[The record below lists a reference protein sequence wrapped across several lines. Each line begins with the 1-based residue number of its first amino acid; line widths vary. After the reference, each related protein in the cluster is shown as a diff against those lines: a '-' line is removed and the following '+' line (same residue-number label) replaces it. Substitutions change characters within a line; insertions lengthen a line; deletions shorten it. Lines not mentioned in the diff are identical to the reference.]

1 MSAIS
6 KSFINDDKRERIS
19 RIMNTDTVAG
29 YIFALPFILGFLGFM
44 LIPMFMSL
52 YYSFT
57 NLTLG
62 RISYEWVGFANYER
76 MWNDPRFWNS
86 LGVTFRFVFLSV
98 PVRMVFGLLIA
109 YVLTRKFRGVHGY
122 RATYYLPTLIGGSI
136 AVALVWGQMFQR
148 GGVIYNIIEMFGFEG
163 IHWFGS
169 PTLAMIPLI
178 FMNVW
183 QFGAAMIIFAAGI
196 KDIPETYI
204 EAAAIDGANKFQI
217 FLSVPVRMVFG
228 LLIAYVLTRKFRG
241 VHGYRATYYLPTL
254 IGGSIAVALVWGQM
268 FQRGGVIY
276 NIIEM
281 FGFEGI
287 HWFGSP
293 TLAMIPL
300 IFMNVWQFGAAM
312 IIFAAGIK
320 DIPETY
326 IEAAAIDG
334 ANKFQIFFKIIL
346 PCLTP
351 IILYNLVMQT
361 IAAFMT
367 FTQAFIIT
375 GGGPAEG
382 TNFIALYIYNHAFTW
397 RNMGYASAMSWI
409 LLLIVAVVTGII
421 LKTSRRWTFYVN
433 E

>member
-1 MSAIS
+1 MKADAKAV
-6 KSFINDDKRERIS
+6 KSERFS
-19 RIMNTDTVAG
+19 RFMNTDTVAG
-29 YIFALPFILGFLGFM
+29 YIFALPFIVGFLGIM

-62 RISYEWVGFANYER
+62 RIGHDWIGLANYSR

-86 LGVTFRFVFLSV
+86 MGVTFRFVLLSV
-98 PVRMVFGLLIA
+98 PVRMVFGLLVA
-109 YVLTRKFRGVHGY
+109 YALTRKYKGVHGY

-136 AVALVWGQMFQR
+136 AVALVWGQLFQR
-148 GGVIYNIIEMFGFEG
+148 GGVIYNLYEMVGLEG
-163 IHWFGS
+163 VHWFGS
-169 PTLAMIPLI
+169 PTLALIPLI
-178 FMNVW
+178 
-183 QFGAAMIIFAAGI
+183 
-196 KDIPETYI
+196 
-204 EAAAIDGANKFQI
+204 
-217 FLSVPVRMVFG
+217 L
-228 LLIAYVLTRKFRG
+228 
-241 VHGYRATYYLPTL
+241 
-254 IGGSIAVALVWGQM
+254 
-268 FQRGGVIY
+268 
-276 NIIEM
+276 
-281 FGFEGI
+281 
-287 HWFGSP
+287 
-293 TLAMIPL
+293 
-300 IFMNVWQFGAAM
+300 MNVWQFGAAM

-382 TNFIALYIYNHAFTW
+382 TNFIALYIYNHAFSW

-409 LLLIVAVVTGII
+409 LLIIVATVTGII
-421 LKTSRRWTFYVN
+421 LKTSKRWTFYTN

>member
-6 KSFINDDKRERIS
+6 KSFINDEKREKIS

-62 RISYEWVGFANYER
+62 RIGYEWIGFANYER

-204 EAAAIDGANKFQI
+204 EAAAIDGANK
-217 FLSVPVRMVFG
+217 L
-228 LLIAYVLTRKFRG
+228 
-241 VHGYRATYYLPTL
+241 
-254 IGGSIAVALVWGQM
+254 
-268 FQRGGVIY
+268 
-276 NIIEM
+276 
-281 FGFEGI
+281 
-287 HWFGSP
+287 
-293 TLAMIPL
+293 
-300 IFMNVWQFGAAM
+300 
-312 IIFAAGIK
+312 
-320 DIPETY
+320 
-326 IEAAAIDG
+326 
-334 ANKFQIFFKIIL
+334 QIFFKIIL

-409 LLLIVAVVTGII
+409 LLLIVAVVTGVI